1 MHDHPSPGLP
11 ATDRPI
17 DDGPITDRSIRD
29 RTKRT
34 IDDRAALERLLAG
47 IVRRL
52 RLRGALGALAL
63 GACWLFGALVV
74 YQLAL
79 AVTAPASLLEPIR
92 WMLVIA
98 VVLALAFI
106 AHRSSRPVTIRDA
119 ASLADREAD
128 LSDEL
133 KSAYYFSRIEV
144 GSREF
149 RGREDRGREDKGREV
164 KCGGND
170 GLHGSLVALL
180 LERAAISAGRFDP
193 RCIVP
198 LILPRS
204 ATPALAL
211 AIAAAGLAWWSP
223 RWTSAIPDA
232 GGAESRAAARPF
244 DQGDRATHNP
254 LAPAAQPSA
263 AGEDLAATTDAKA
276 RGRAA
281 IDEPGAE
288 DIGRS
293 AGQSERSRGQPG
305 AAPARDTRRLAQPT
319 DSIDPPEHDLAVK
332 PSEDRSFAQVA
343 RPTRHRSG
351 SADDSASDPAPTA
364 NDLFRAQIDRQGLDG
379 DKSAENDL
387 QRAMKAAEQRAAEQG
402 SKPPPQT
409 RAGNPD
415 NANSNG
421 PRPDGPENDET
432 QFGGQMEGNNPGGNS
447 EVADGS
453 GQNVSLAAG
462 ADSRNPADA
471 EHSKSLSDIAA
482 APVEGPKTMRLQA
495 QLQRVR
501 IDGRPA
507 DDSATEG
514 AEEQLYAATRAQRS
528 RIDYQAAASQ
538 PRQTGEAAITGE
550 RVPLAHRAVVKDYF
564 LNLRDANNSNNE

>member
-1 MHDHPSPGLP
+1 M
-11 ATDRPI
+11 
-17 DDGPITDRSIRD
+17 
-29 RTKRT
+29 
-34 IDDRAALERLLAG
+34 
-47 IVRRL
+47 
-52 RLRGALGALAL
+52 GALAL

-74 YQLAL
+74 YQLTL
-79 AVTAPASLLEPIR
+79 AVTAPVSLLEAMR

-98 VVLALAFI
+98 VVLALAGI
-106 AHRSSRPVTIRDA
+106 AHRSSRRVTRGDA

-133 KSAYYFSRIEV
+133 KSAYYFSRIE
-144 GSREF
+144 G
-149 RGREDRGREDKGREV
+149 GGREV
-164 KCGGND
+164 RGRGDDN
-170 GLHGSLVALL
+170 LHGSMVALL
-180 LERAAISAGRFDP
+180 LERAGTSAGRFDP

-198 LILPRS
+198 RIVPRS

-211 AIAAAGLAWWSP
+211 AVAAAGLAWWSP
-223 RWTSAIPDA
+223 RWTVAIP
-232 GGAESRAAARPF
+232 GAVGAVESRAPARPV
-244 DQGDRATHNP
+244 DHGDRVDRRGP
-254 LAPAAQPSA
+254 APAAQPSA

-281 IDEPGAE
+281 TDEPGAE
-288 DIGRS
+288 DVARS
-293 AGQSERSRGQPG
+293 SGQSERGRGQAG
-305 AAPARDTRRLAQPT
+305 AAPTRDTRRLTESTQSPGRE
-319 DSIDPPEHDLAVK
+319 SAVK

-351 SADDSASDPAPTA
+351 SADDPASDAASAA
-364 NDLFRAQIDRQGLDG
+364 NDLFRAQIDRQGLDA

-402 SKPPPQT
+402 SQPPPQT

-421 PRPDGPENDET
+421 PRPEGREDGET
-432 QFGGQMEGNNPGGNS
+432 QIGGQMEGNNPGGNS
-447 EVADGS
+447 QVAEGS

-462 ADSRNPADA
+462 ADSRDPADA

-501 IDGRPA
+501 IDGQPA
-507 DDSATEG
+507 DDSANEG
-514 AEEQLYAATRAQRS
+514 AEEHLYAATRAQRS
-528 RIDYQAAASQ
+528 RVDYQAAASQ
-538 PRQTGEAAITGE
+538 PRQTKEAATTGE

-564 LNLRDANNSNNE
+564 LNLRNSNND